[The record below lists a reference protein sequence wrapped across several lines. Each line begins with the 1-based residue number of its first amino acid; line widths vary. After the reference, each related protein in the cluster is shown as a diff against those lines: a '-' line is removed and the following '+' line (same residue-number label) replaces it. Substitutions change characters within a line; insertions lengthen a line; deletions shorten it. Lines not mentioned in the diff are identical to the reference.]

1 MRDHRSYFIPLIVKH
16 HWDINV
22 ARTVCISNHR
32 TSPRAFSSSWLD
44 NGRAWTRNT
53 SALSLETKWRGIAL
67 WVMLVIVVCPATTTL
82 SQAYIKALLYSRRVE
97 RGRKE
102 GGGGQVK
109 SLVDTA
115 IAFSNLVSQYRRFPN
130 GTKVLVASRAPVEG
144 SWIRRLS
151 LTYFQGYLITKTKC
165 FHARQAFGV

>member
-1 MRDHRSYFIPLIVKH
+1 MLHAPCVSLTIELVPEPFHRVDWTMAALGPGTQAPSRSKQNGAVSRYELCSWSLCALRQPLFPKRIL
-16 HWDINV
+16 
-22 ARTVCISNHR
+22 RRFCT
-32 TSPRAFSSSWLD
+32 RAEWE
-44 NGRAWTRNT
+44 G
-53 SALSLETKWRGIAL
+53 
-67 WVMLVIVVCPATTTL
+67 
-82 SQAYIKALLYSRRVE
+82 
-97 RGRKE
+97 GRKE

>member
-1 MRDHRSYFIPLIVKH
+1 MRDHRSYFIPLIAKH

-44 NGRAWTRNT
+44 NGRAWTRNNG
-53 SALSLETKWRGIAL
+53 ALSLETKWRGIAL
-67 WVMLVIVVCPATTTL
+67 WVMLVIVARPATNHSFPSAILKRFCTRTD
-82 SQAYIKALLYSRRVE
+82 
-97 RGRKE
+97 GREE
-102 GGGGQVK
+102 GRGGQVK

-130 GTKVLVASRAPVEG
+130 GSTKVLAASRCPGRGLAD
-144 SWIRRLS
+144 
-151 LTYFQGYLITKTKC
+151 KTLYAC
-165 FHARQAFGV
+165 LLRISRDI